1 MSDLTQ
7 TLVSYVPTLITRHLA
22 TDPTPITT
30 PTSERFSAAV
40 LFADISGF
48 TALTERLAQ
57 QGPAGAEDLTQELN
71 TYFGQLIDII
81 IHYGGDVVKFAGDA
95 LTAIWTTS
103 LDIEKTEEES
113 ISGLTRQAAACAL
126 AVQTALKNHRTTDGV
141 QLSLRIGLGA
151 GNVAAMHVGGVYG
164 RWEFVITGSPLN
176 QVSQA
181 EAKAQPGEVVLSP
194 EAWDL
199 VEAYATGQV
208 LSDGYTRL
216 ATISAETEVVPPESP
231 EVSLAVETALRAYL
245 PGAILTR
252 LAAGQ
257 RGWLAE
263 LRWVTVLFINLPNL
277 TYTTP
282 LDQAQMVM
290 QALQTAL
297 YRYEGSVN
305 KISVDDKGAT
315 LVAALG
321 LPPLAHEDDASRG
334 VQAAL
339 TMQAALQD
347 LNWRCAIG
355 VTTGRAFCGV
365 VGNETRREYTMM
377 GDVVNLAARLMQA
390 AGGKLPVSENTP
402 PILCDKTTYEVA
414 QTQVT
419 FETLSPIQ
427 VKGKAQPVLIYRP
440 KFETPTPQSKTVGR
454 YRPKTTM
461 VGRTTEKM
469 ILSDKLQ
476 NLLRGQ
482 NNVVII
488 EGEAGIGKSRLIDD
502 LMRRE
507 APAFGVDSLLG
518 AGDAIEKTTAYHAWW
533 PIFREIFNVTD
544 TSDIHLAR
552 HQVQGQLSIL
562 APAMVEWAPLLNAVL
577 PLDFPDNDV
586 TALIE
591 GKTRAENTQALLV
604 QILNEK
610 QGRAPLLLVI
620 EDAHWLDSAS
630 WALLQQ
636 IKDAIHPL
644 LIVIATRPMIE
655 MQPVMATALPT
666 EYKQLLADP
675 NTQHLQLEALPL
687 KEALFLICQHLGT
700 DNLPEPVATYIL
712 EKTEGHPFF
721 SEELAYAL
729 RDNGLIKIINGE
741 CHLAVEIDD
750 LHTLNFP
757 DTLQGV
763 ITSRIDRLTP
773 PQQLALKV
781 ASILGRVFAFQILR
795 DVYPIDAD
803 KPYLSDNLDTLERL
817 DLTPME
823 TPEPDL
829 TYIFKHIIT
838 QEVAYNLMAFAQR
851 RQLHQIVAEWYERTY
866 ADELASFYPLLAH
879 HWRKATAG
887 QEVEARLVFKTVD
900 YLQKAGD
907 ASARIYAN
915 TEAIT
920 YYRHAL
926 NLIKQVKI
934 DTLSENDTNEQ
945 LSQLYT
951 RLGRVLEL
959 NSQFDEA
966 LKNYGEMEQL
976 ANERGDQP
984 MALAAM
990 MAQVTIYST
999 PTPLHDPAR
1008 GQTIGEETLALA
1020 RKLGDQA
1027 AEAKT
1032 LWNLAL
1038 ANYWSA
1044 HPSEGIKYGKQA
1056 ATLARQLDLS
1066 ELLAFVLNDLGMLY
1080 MSVAHLEQAKV
1091 ALQEAEALCRE
1102 LNNLP
1107 MLINSLNMAYATHV
1121 FAGEYDQAIAL
1132 SEEGLQISQATNNL
1146 WGQSFSQMIIGWAYW
1161 EQGQPDRAIV
1171 TAQESLRLSKLAGF
1185 IAPQVLAASALAAVY
1200 ASLGAIEPGLETAQ
1214 QALRAA
1220 ETQFP
1225 HYRSFSLG
1233 ALTQLHLLNGNL
1245 AEAEIAIEQSRK
1257 DPYRDAHPA
1266 WNMWINIAEAELAL
1280 QQSAYEEAISVTN
1293 RWLPLLRQNSALIY
1307 VPPMLYI
1314 RSQAQLALGQ
1324 EEAAL
1329 EGLLEAH
1336 SITEETGSR
1345 RMQWLVLFALSQLE
1359 ADPTEAERLRQ
1370 QARRI
1375 IKHIA
1380 DHIDEA
1386 DLRESFLN
1394 LPDVRA
1400 VLDE

>member
-1 MSDLTQ
+1 MPNLTE
-7 TLVSYVPTLITRHLA
+7 TLVSYVPALITRHLVTNPA
-22 TDPTPITT
+22 PITT
-30 PTSERFSAAV
+30 PTSQRFPAAV

-57 QGPAGAEDLTQELN
+57 QGPAGAEILTQELN

-81 IHYGGDVVKFAGDA
+81 TDHGGDVVKFAGDA
-95 LTAIWTTS
+95 LTAIWSVS
-103 LDIEKTEEES
+103 LEEDEHGLS
-113 ISGLTRQAAACAL
+113 IVTRQAAACAL
-126 AVQTALKNHRTTDGV
+126 AVQTALKDHQTTDGNR
-141 QLSLRIGLGA
+141 LSLRIGLGA
-151 GNVAAMHVGGVYG
+151 GDVAAIHVGGVYG

-181 EAKAQPGEVVLSP
+181 EAEAQPGEVVLAP

-199 VEAYATGQV
+199 VQACATGQT
-208 LSDGYTRL
+208 LTDGYARL
-216 ATISAETEVVPPESP
+216 ATVSDEIRAVPSEALEFSSEVEI
-231 EVSLAVETALRAYL
+231 ALRAYL
-245 PGAILTR
+245 PGAILAR
-252 LAAGQ
+252 LTAGQ
-257 RGWLAE
+257 RSWLAE
-263 LRWVTVLFINLPNL
+263 LRWVTVLFINLPDL
-277 TYTTP
+277 TYATP
-282 LDQAQMVM
+282 LDQSQTVM

-339 TMQAALQD
+339 AMQAALQD
-347 LNWRCAIG
+347 LDWHCTIG
-355 VTTGRAFCGV
+355 VATGRAFCGS

-390 AGGKLPVSENTP
+390 AGDKLTDSESDI

-414 QTQVT
+414 QTQVA
-419 FETLSPIQ
+419 FETLPSIQ
-427 VKGKAQPVLIYRP
+427 VKGKAKPVANYRP
-440 KFETPTPQSKTVGR
+440 KLETLSPQSKMVGR
-454 YRPKTTM
+454 HRPKTAM
-461 VGRTTEKM
+461 VGRIAEKM
-469 ILSDKLQ
+469 TLTDKLQ

-482 NNVVII
+482 SNVVII

-502 LMRRE
+502 LLHRE
-507 APAFGVDSLLG
+507 APAFGVTSLLG
-518 AGDAIEKTTAYHAWW
+518 AGDAIEKRTAYHAWW
-533 PIFREIFNVTD
+533 PIFREIFNITD
-544 TSDIHLAR
+544 TSDTHLAR

-562 APAMVEWAPLLNAVL
+562 APIMADWAPLLNAVL
-577 PLDFPDNDV
+577 PLDFPDNEV
-586 TALIE
+586 TASIE

-604 QILNEK
+604 QILNER
-610 QGRAPLLLVI
+610 QGRSPLLLVI

-636 IKDAIHPL
+636 VKDALQPL
-644 LIVIATRPMIE
+644 LLVIATRPMIE
-655 MQPVMATALPT
+655 MQPATATALPT

-675 NTQHLQLEALPL
+675 NTTHLQLEALPL
-687 KEALFLICQHLGT
+687 KETLILICQYLGI
-700 DNLPEPVATYIL
+700 DSLPQPVATYIL

-729 RDNGLIKIINGE
+729 RDNGFIKIVNGE
-741 CHLAVEIDD
+741 CRLAAEIDD

-795 DVYPIDAD
+795 DVYPIEAD
-803 KPYLSDNLDTLERL
+803 KPYLADNLDTLERL
-817 DLTPME
+817 DLTPLE
-823 TPEPDL
+823 TPEPEL

-879 HWRKATAG
+879 HWSKATEG
-887 QEVEARLVFKTVD
+887 QETEPQLVMKTFD

-926 NLIKQVKI
+926 DLIKQVEI
-934 DTLSENDTNEQ
+934 DTLSENGTHKQ

-966 LKNYGEMEQL
+966 LKNYEEMEQL
-976 ANERGDQP
+976 ANERVDQP
-984 MALAAM
+984 LALAAL
-990 MAQVTIYST
+990 MAQVTLYST

-1008 GQTIGEETLALA
+1008 GQALGEETLTLA
-1020 RKLGDQA
+1020 RELGDQA

-1044 HPSEGIKYGKQA
+1044 HPFEGIDYGKQA
-1056 ATLARQLDLS
+1056 AMLARQLNLS
-1066 ELLAFVLNDLGMLY
+1066 ELLAFVLSDLGMLY
-1080 MSVAHLEQAKV
+1080 LSVAHLEQAKTT
-1091 ALQEAEALCRE
+1091 LQEAVSLCRE
-1102 LNNLP
+1102 LDNLP
-1107 MLINSLNMAYATHV
+1107 ILVNSVNMAYATHV

-1146 WGQSFSQMIIGWAYW
+1146 WGHSFSQMIIGWAYW

-1171 TAQESLRLSKLAGF
+1171 TAQESLRLSELSGF
-1185 IAPQVLAASALAAVY
+1185 LAPQVLAASALAVVY
-1200 ASLGAIEPGLETAQ
+1200 ASLGAIEQGFKTAHH
-1214 QALRAA
+1214 ALRVA

-1225 HYRSFSLG
+1225 HYRCFALG
-1233 ALTQLHLLNGNL
+1233 ALTQLHLLNGSL
-1245 AEAEIAIEQSRK
+1245 AEAKAAIEQGKTDS
-1257 DPYRDAHPA
+1257 YGAAHPA

-1280 QQSAYEEAISVTN
+1280 QQNGYDEAISVAN
-1293 RWLPLLRQNSALIY
+1293 RWLPMLRQNGVQIY
-1307 VPPMLYI
+1307 IPNMLHI
-1314 RSQAQLALGQ
+1314 RSQAQLALNQ
-1324 EEAAL
+1324 KEAAV
-1329 EGLLEAH
+1329 ESLLEAR
-1336 SITEETGSR
+1336 SIAEEIGSR
-1345 RMQWLVLFALSQLE
+1345 RMLWLVLFALSQLE
-1359 ADPTEAERLRQ
+1359 ADPIEADNLRQ

-1375 IKHIA
+1375 IEYIA
-1380 DHIDEA
+1380 DHIDET
-1386 DLRESFLN
+1386 DLREVFLN
-1394 LPDVRA
+1394 HPDVRA